1 MPAPKRKLL
10 PEDRGLR
17 ESLPLAGGTVEAN
30 AKENKMTIYL
40 YEKDRRL
47 LDELQTRLRPM
58 HGYVSRSHIIRW
70 ALRHASFEAFEKI

>member
-17 ESLPLAGGTVEAN
+17 EDLPLSDGTAEPSP
-30 AKENKMTIYL
+30 KENKMTIYL

-47 LDELQTRLRPM
+47 LDELQGRLRPE

-70 ALRHASFEAFEKI
+70 ALRHSSFDGFEKI